1 LVIALAVVVLNNF
14 VHGSSEVTLAEWI

>member
-14 VHGSSEVTLAEWI
+14 VHGSSEVTLAEGI